1 MQTPATIPLD
11 TSPTVTLAPPRQR
24 SDLRPYANEK
34 TLFVI
39 MAIISAIGWVALTL
53 GTLGTIWLI
62 MLALYV
68 LGLAM
73 FSYFISYVRG
83 NGVRVTAEQFPDLHA
98 RFEACCQTV
107 GMAKRPEFYLITGN
121 GALNAFATRF
131 LHRYYVVLYSDVVD
145 ALEDDPDA
153 LNFYI
158 GHELGHIA
166 QRHLVHHWWL
176 VFARWIPLLGTAYSR
191 AREYTCD
198 QYGLLCT
205 HHSGSAV
212 RALSVL
218 AAGSRRWKTLNTH
231 AYIAQTTQTQGFW
244 MAVNELTADYPWL
257 CKRVARVAHGVD
269 TKLPRRS
276 VFAWFLAALI
286 PNTGF
291 GLVGALIV
299 YIYLSIILVPVGIVA
314 YSGYA
319 AKAKESAAR
328 IEHAPTREQLTKAYA
343 VGMVATNLVEEYF
356 NSDDHETVPESMDEI
371 DFKNPDPQAVQAV
384 TLDSDRGFIAL
395 QLAAPLNQQV
405 MKLDLSVEKG
415 ALVWTCTV
423 SGNLPKAA
431 VPEECTSPGSEADEN
446 DDKVAVK
453 PAQTLFEKMLE
464 KVL

>member
-1 MQTPATIPLD
+1 MQSNATMPVDPL
-11 TSPTVTLAPPRQR
+11 STVTLLPPRQR
-24 SDLRPYANEK
+24 ADLRPYSNEK
-34 TLFVI
+34 TLFII
-39 MAIISAIGWVALTL
+39 MAIISAIGWVALTVSTIGL
-53 GTLGTIWLI
+53 IWLI
-62 MLALYV
+62 MLGVYV

-83 NGVRVTAEQFPDLHA
+83 NGVRVTADQFPDLHA

-107 GMAKRPEFYLITGN
+107 GMTKRPEFYLITGN

-145 ALEDDPDA
+145 ALESDPDA

-166 QRHLVHHWWL
+166 QKHLVHHWWL

-205 HHSGSAV
+205 HHAHSAV

-218 AAGSRRWKTLNTH
+218 AAGSQRWKTLNTQ
-231 AYIAQTTQTQGFW
+231 AYIAQTGQTKGFW
-244 MAVNELTADYPWL
+244 MALNELTADYPWL

-276 VFAWFLAALI
+276 IFAWLLAALI

-299 YIYLSIILVPVGIVA
+299 YIYLSIIVVPIAIVA
-314 YSGYA
+314 YGSYT
-319 AKAKESAAR
+319 AKAKEAAAL
-328 IEHAPTREQLTKAYA
+328 IEQAPTRDKLSKAYA
-343 VGMVATNLVEEYF
+343 VGQIAAELLAQRYKQKEELPETLEELGFQNTEPAVIKAVAYDSNAAELTFSLTPPLEDKAVKLNL
-356 NSDDHETVPESMDEI
+356 S
-371 DFKNPDPQAVQAV
+371 
-384 TLDSDRGFIAL
+384 LDK
-395 QLAAPLNQQV
+395 QN
-405 MKLDLSVEKG
+405 E
-415 ALVWTCTV
+415 LVWTCTV
-423 SGNLPKAA
+423 VGKVHVAALP
-431 VPEECTSPGSEADEN
+431 EGCTRADSSDEDDTKEA
-446 DDKVAVK
+446 KK
-453 PAQTLFEKMLE
+453 PAPTLFEKILE
-464 KVL
+464 KML